1 MEVIPQ
7 DPFDAE
13 VQERRNRKRACR
25 RKRNRELSK
34 AHKDGAACPPAV
46 AVNECKIPSVP
57 TSGEKDVRS

>member
-13 VQERRNRKRACR
+13 EQERRNRKRACR

-34 AHKDGAACPPAV
+34 AHKDGAACPPM
-46 AVNECKIPSVP
+46 NECKTPSVP
-57 TSGEKDVRS
+57 TSGEKDVQS